1 VSAITRP
8 TTGTITVEEYDR
20 MIDDGTIGED
30 DQVELI
36 EGQVVA
42 KMPKKPPHRVG
53 TRKTFKA
60 LERVVPAGWHV
71 TKEEA
76 VVLGPRSKPEPDI
89 AVIRGELEFDTS
101 RDATAADCCLV
112 VEVADRSLA
121 TDRGKKLQGYARSGI
136 PVYWIV
142 NVRDNQVELYTD
154 PDPAGGYRSRVDY
167 HPGAAIPV
175 VIAGQAVGQ
184 LAVVDL
190 LP

>member
-1 VSAITRP
+1 
-8 TTGTITVEEYDR
+8 

-60 LERVVPAGWHV
+60 LKRVVPAGWHV

-76 VVLGPRSKPEPDI
+76 VVLGPRSKPEPDV
-89 AVIRGELEFDTS
+89 AVIRSELEFDTS

-112 VEVADRSLA
+112 VEVAERSLA

-142 NVRDNQVELYTD
+142 NVKDNQVELYTD
-154 PDPAGGYRSRVDY
+154 PDPAGTYKSRVDY
-167 HPGAAIPV
+167 RPGADIPV
-175 VIAGQAVGQ
+175 VIDGQDVGRIAV
-184 LAVVDL
+184 ADL